1 MVVKHVVDQ
10 GETPKTI
17 TTTVALRCDLRHTAR
32 AVNLSTATVGPVS
45 SHFREDHMYAKISGR
60 DEPSM
65 LLFTGKENHRGAES
79 NLFKAEKISKNR
91 S

>member
-1 MVVKHVVDQ
+1 
-10 GETPKTI
+10 
-17 TTTVALRCDLRHTAR
+17 
-32 AVNLSTATVGPVS
+32 
-45 SHFREDHMYAKISGR
+45 MYAKISGR
-60 DEPSM
+60 DELSM